1 MMLILDFTI
10 ILKIKMK
17 ISYNW
22 IKSYFSNGLMDKIIS
37 PIPSPEKLSELINA
51 NSFEVEGVEK
61 VNNDF
66 VLDIDILPNRSSDCM
81 CHYGIAKE
89 ISAIINKPLKQYF
102 FKEISDTA
110 EKNFGGAKV
119 EVETKNCH
127 RYALALF
134 ENVDNTI
141 QTPKYIVERLSSLGQ
156 RSVNPIVDIT
166 NYIMFELGSPL
177 HAYDKESIGD
187 GARVRMADEGE
198 SIKLL
203 GGDEK
208 ILTRNDMVIC
218 DYNKNS
224 IIGIAGVKGSDGSG
238 ASKDTK
244 NIYLEIA
251 SFDANTIRH
260 TSRRHD
266 LYTEASSRFAQS
278 PSDLIIPNVL
288 ERAISMIVDITGAKL
303 SGVTYYKDT
312 KDPLFYIGTNRKDVR
327 RLLGVDISLEKCKS
341 ILDRLNLNSE
351 IIQNP
356 RESILKDAK
365 TLCGSPYSCASS
377 VIYDAP
383 NVFDCSSFV
392 TYLFCRF
399 GIQCPRLSC
408 NQYLFSKR
416 IDKKDVRPGDL
427 VFSYRETEGNIIH
440 RSKKAEDFVYEFSG
454 DIPEPGVSHVGI
466 MDSDNYVIHC
476 TGSKGKNCVVK
487 EKLDDTLSFKNLVG
501 FGRIEDI
508 DIPHLV
514 CKRPIERTD
523 LKYSEDLIEEIGR
536 IYGYENIPTKVFNKS
551 KGGVI
556 QKRIAYHMAVVKILQ
571 KLDFVEIENRTFS
584 NIGKVEV
591 VYPQAKD
598 KNFLRTNLSVDIEE
612 ALEKNQKNKDL
623 FGKKDIRLIEFGTVF
638 TNNGEF
644 FNMAIS
650 ITKSKKQD
658 EMFKKVIDELSK
670 IGIGLDIKNKIK
682 NTIEINFD
690 EIISNLETPKGYDYL
705 ETYKDKTFSKFSQYP
720 FITRDISMFVPKNM
734 DESNARQ
741 IIRNNSKYLENI
753 FLFDIYTK
761 DEKTSLAFKLIF
773 QSYKKTLTDKEIN
786 TVMQDIENK
795 LKNKGCVI
803 R

>member
-1 MMLILDFTI
+1 
-10 ILKIKMK
+10 
-17 ISYNW
+17 
-22 IKSYFSNGLMDKIIS
+22 
-37 PIPSPEKLSELINA
+37 
-51 NSFEVEGVEK
+51 
-61 VNNDF
+61 
-66 VLDIDILPNRSSDCM
+66 
-81 CHYGIAKE
+81 
-89 ISAIINKPLKQYF
+89 
-102 FKEISDTA
+102 
-110 EKNFGGAKV
+110 
-119 EVETKNCH
+119 
-127 RYALALF
+127 
-134 ENVDNTI
+134 
-141 QTPKYIVERLSSLGQ
+141 
-156 RSVNPIVDIT
+156 
-166 NYIMFELGSPL
+166 
-177 HAYDKESIGD
+177 
-187 GARVRMADEGE
+187 
-198 SIKLL
+198 
-203 GGDEK
+203 
-208 ILTRNDMVIC
+208 
-218 DYNKNS
+218 
-224 IIGIAGVKGSDGSG
+224 
-238 ASKDTK
+238 
-244 NIYLEIA
+244 
-251 SFDANTIRH
+251 
-260 TSRRHD
+260 
-266 LYTEASSRFAQS
+266 
-278 PSDLIIPNVL
+278 
-288 ERAISMIVDITGAKL
+288 
-303 SGVTYYKDT
+303 
-312 KDPLFYIGTNRKDVR
+312 
-327 RLLGVDISLEKCKS
+327 
-341 ILDRLNLNSE
+341 
-351 IIQNP
+351 
-356 RESILKDAK
+356 
-365 TLCGSPYSCASS
+365 
-377 VIYDAP
+377 
-383 NVFDCSSFV
+383 
-392 TYLFCRF
+392 
-399 GIQCPRLSC
+399 
-408 NQYLFSKR
+408 
-416 IDKKDVRPGDL
+416 
-427 VFSYRETEGNIIH
+427 
-440 RSKKAEDFVYEFSG
+440 
-454 DIPEPGVSHVGI
+454 